1 MSRIAETFRE
11 LSELE
16 EGCLACYLMGG
27 DPEPEFSR
35 EAILAIAEAGAD
47 IVEVGIPFSD
57 PVGDGPT
64 IQAAGA
70 RALATGATPDGIL
83 GVVSQVRRKSEVP
96 IVIMTYYNI
105 ALRAGL
111 DEFARKVARS
121 GADGVILAD
130 LPVQE
135 AAPWIEEARAAS
147 LDTIFLVS
155 PTTGERALEE
165 IGAVA
170 SGFVYCVSLMGV
182 TGARASLASGV
193 ENVVRRTKGR
203 SPLPVLIGFGIST
216 PQQVRR
222 ACQIADGAVVGSA
235 LIDLASSHYCDRGMA
250 LKELS
255 EFVANLKKAT
265 SGAAPGAPRTTGAP
279 ASLGSSTGRGDP
291 AQRRSGAPPKSAR
304 GGR

>member
-1 MSRIAETFRE
+1 MSRIGGKFRQ
-11 LSELE
+11 LGGLQ
-16 EGCLACYLMGG
+16 EGCLACYVMGG
-27 DPEPEFSR
+27 DPDPEFSR
-35 EAILAIAEAGAD
+35 GAILAVAEAGAD

-70 RALATGATPDGIL
+70 RALAAGATPDGIL
-83 GVVSQVRRKSEVP
+83 GIVSQVRQKCDVP

-111 DEFARKVARS
+111 GAFAGKAANS

-135 AAPWIEEARAAS
+135 ASPWIEEAQGAS

-155 PTTGERALEE
+155 PTSSEKALQE
-165 IGAVA
+165 IGAAA

-182 TGARASLASGV
+182 TGARASLGSGV
-193 ENVVRRTKGR
+193 ESVVQRTKGHT
-203 SPLPVLIGFGIST
+203 SLPVLIGFGIST

-235 LIDLASSHYCDRGMA
+235 LIDLASSHYSDSGMA
-250 LKELS
+250 LKEIS
-255 EFVANLKKAT
+255 EFVGNLKEAT
-265 SGAAPGAPRTTGAP
+265 REAPRGDAP
-279 ASLGSSTGRGDP
+279 ASDEPPSLRSSTGRGDSP
-291 AQRRSGAPPKSAR
+291 EKRGGNSSKSAR